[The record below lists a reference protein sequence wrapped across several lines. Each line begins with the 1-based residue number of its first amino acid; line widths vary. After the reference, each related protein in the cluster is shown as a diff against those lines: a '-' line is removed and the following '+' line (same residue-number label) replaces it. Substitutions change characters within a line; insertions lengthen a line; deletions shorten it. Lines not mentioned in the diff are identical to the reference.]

1 MNERRAAPRV
11 RVDLQARWEGVL
23 TQQQAQVTSL
33 STSGCFLL
41 SGGQVEPKELIRLE
55 ISLPDQTPIYF
66 WAEVVEAAYEIGFA
80 VRFTAMEDEDQR
92 RLAEYVAGELKR
104 PAK

>member
-1 MNERRAAPRV
+1 MNERRTAPRV
-11 RVDLQARWEGVL
+11 KVNLQARWEGVL

-55 ISLPDQTPIYF
+55 ITLPDQAPLYF
-66 WAEVVEAAYEIGFA
+66 WAEVVDAADEIGFA
-80 VRFTAMEDEDQR
+80 VRFTSVEDDDRQ

-104 PAK
+104 ASK